1 MSRLMP
7 RHSWIQPNHP
17 CWSCAID
24 PALALSPYG
33 VPLVK
38 QLGEAITLWV
48 GRELWH
54 ILNNPNVYLQQ
65 PELVIP
71 KSIASERKSDEESA
85 ALEETLRSLREW
97 KKVRLETDLAGLNL
111 FWIGDSLSESFI
123 PKGKNLDNFWRWES
137 FASSL
142 DERLDQ
148 SKIANSVLTLAVR
161 DTAALAASLEST
173 FILTYQNSKDF
184 AINLPPDICKA
195 LENWGI
201 PCQVL
206 TPQDSIFALERNYLH
221 QLLISAG
228 VAKLLWT
235 ELHLAV
241 LHLVVPGTSAIGI
254 SLYSSQAMQS
264 SPIENSAVNLELNK
278 NLWTGAYGFWYQL

>member
-1 MSRLMP
+1 
-7 RHSWIQPNHP
+7 
-17 CWSCAID
+17 
-24 PALALSPYG
+24 

-38 QLGEAITLWV
+38 QLGEVIESWV
-48 GRELWH
+48 ARELWH
-54 ILNNPNVYLQQ
+54 ILNNLNCYLQQ

-71 KSIASERKSDEESA
+71 KSITSERKTDEQRVT
-85 ALEETLRSLREW
+85 LEQKLQSLREW

-123 PKGKNLDNFWRWES
+123 PKGKNLDIFWRWES

-142 DERLDQ
+142 DERVDQ
-148 SKIANSVLTLAVR
+148 SQIANSVLTLAVR
-161 DTAALAASLEST
+161 DTAALAASLESA
-173 FILTYQNSKDF
+173 FILTYQNSEDF
-184 AINLPPDICKA
+184 ATNLPPDICKA
-195 LENWGI
+195 LESWGI

-206 TPQDSIFALERNYLH
+206 TPQDSIVAMERNYLH

-241 LHLVVPGTSAIGI
+241 LHLVVPRTCAIDI
-254 SLYSSQAMQS
+254 SLDLSQARQS